1 MWNLVYGPSGDWPD
15 DLDERFAVDVVTV
28 SGSAATVEFLI
39 HEEAVEIWF
48 QEQRQAV
55 LDRRKLRNWLR
66 EPYTP
71 LVVDEVT
78 FSPERMVDFDFH
90 GGVFHGRVALSLPG
104 VLVWTLAPHALADL
118 RCRV

>member
-1 MWNLVYGPSGDWPD
+1 LVIGPSGDWPD

-28 SGSAATVEFLI
+28 AGSAAQVEFLI
-39 HEEAVEIWF
+39 LLETVEVWF
-48 QEQRQAV
+48 QEQCRAV
-55 LDRRKLRNWLR
+55 LNRRALRNWLA
-66 EPYTP
+66 EPHAA

-78 FSPERMVDFDFH
+78 FSPERLVDFDYH
-90 GGVFHGRVALSLPG
+90 GGVFHSRVALSLPG